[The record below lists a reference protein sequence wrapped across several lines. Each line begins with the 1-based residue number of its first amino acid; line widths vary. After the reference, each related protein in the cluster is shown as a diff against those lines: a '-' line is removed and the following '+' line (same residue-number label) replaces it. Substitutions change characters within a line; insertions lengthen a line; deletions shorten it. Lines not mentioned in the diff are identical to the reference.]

1 MKIIDGKSL
10 AAQIK
15 TNLAATVAEITGE
28 GARSPRLVVI
38 LVGDDPASATYV
50 RGKARACGEVGIENT
65 TIHRPADITHQELLD
80 LVESLNA
87 DPTVDGILVQLPLPA
102 HIDAQKIIEHIIP
115 SKDVDGLT
123 PANAGQLAQALPG
136 VRACTPRGVINMLD
150 HAGVKI
156 EGARA
161 VVVGRSNL
169 VGFPVAKMLLDR
181 DATVTIAHSR
191 TPDLGAV
198 TREADIL
205 VVAAGSPHLI
215 KPDMVKEGA
224 AVIDVGISL
233 NKETGK
239 FTGDVDFDSV
249 KDKVS
254 VISPV
259 PGGVGPMTIAGLMQN
274 TVECW
279 LSHIRN

>member
-1 MKIIDGKSL
+1 
-10 AAQIK
+10 
-15 TNLAATVAEITGE
+15 
-28 GARSPRLVVI
+28 
-38 LVGDDPASATYV
+38 
-50 RGKARACGEVGIENT
+50 
-65 TIHRPADITHQELLD
+65 
-80 LVESLNA
+80 
-87 DPTVDGILVQLPLPA
+87 
-102 HIDAQKIIEHIIP
+102 
-115 SKDVDGLT
+115 
-123 PANAGQLAQALPG
+123 
-136 VRACTPRGVINMLD
+136 MLD
-150 HAGVKI
+150 HAGVRI

-181 DATVTIAHSR
+181 NATVTIAHTHTR
-191 TPDLGAV
+191 DLGDV

-215 KPDMVKEGA
+215 TPEMVKEGA
-224 AVIDVGISL
+224 AVIDVGITW

-239 FTGDVDFDSV
+239 FTGDVDFDRV
-249 KDKVS
+249 KEKVS